1 LPPARLGAFLVPIL
15 FVGSGASAL
24 AYEVLWERSLRL
36 SFGIST
42 YSVAV
47 VTGAFMGGLS
57 CGYALGRAR
66 WLRGFHPLRVYAAAE
81 AAIALY
87 ALVFPTLQA
96 AVDAAYLRSGGSIV
110 VRTLLAVAL
119 LLVPTALMGITLPV
133 VSRWLAGLMHA
144 GRAAASLLAANT
156 LGGVVGTLATAWY
169 GIRLYGAASTS
180 EIANTLNLGVALAGL
195 ALSVGLPAA
204 SAEVRAAQEP
214 TTGPS
219 RVNGVISAAAF
230 LAGFQTMALQVVWN
244 RTLVCVVENNTT
256 SFSLILASV
265 LVGSSL
271 GAAVYVI
278 FGSGGDR
285 IVTDSRLRLFF
296 VVEVLLCLLVIGSL
310 PLLNRLY
317 DVAAAVG
324 RAWPVRDVLDLLVD
338 RWVVAMLATVPASAA
353 GAFLLPLLVDAQAPA
368 RDDERT
374 TAVAVSTV
382 FAADAAGSLVGSLVA
397 GFAMIPYL
405 GLARSLLGVA
415 VLAIV
420 TGLVVRTRLDLSR
433 RRMGLAVAVAACA
446 LAPAALVGPLTLT
459 RWYDGHQGVRGDL
472 LYYHEG
478 LSGTIS
484 VFRVD
489 DRKELLINCIEEVP
503 NHRDAMLFF
512 KLLGHGPL
520 LLHPNPQRVLVNALG
535 GGITLGAVLQHDVQ
549 VEAVELV
556 PEVRDAM
563 RLFADENNNA
573 ANRTDWRLIA
583 DDGRNYLQFAREP
596 YDVIA
601 ADATHPA
608 AGESWPLY
616 TADYY
621 RIVRSRLRPNG
632 IFAQWLPLHNMNEA
646 DFLGVMKTFRS
657 VFPEMLV
664 FFANRYCV
672 LVGAMSPLSL
682 DASVLTERIRK
693 QPKIAE
699 DLRPYGIERGEDL
712 LKYLV
717 LDGPAVD
724 RLTAQAHVLTDD
736 RASVEF
742 AELRRIGIAE
752 TFPLD
757 LALLAK
763 GVDAGALARR
773 TGIDSGV
780 FAARKQLLD
789 AQLERRQPTLEA
801 TFAALV
807 KLEGARTLAPRDA
820 DVEVA
825 LETMQSDLLRRISE
839 EYGAILERDDLERYV
854 EIFYYAEQL
863 HPDDPFLNQL
873 LGATFLRLKRWKDA
887 VPYLEKAAAARPND
901 VNFQSNLVFAYEQSG
916 RYADALD
923 ALARVRALEPQTPGL
938 DRVQQRIEQEMAGKR
953 EKS

>member
-1 LPPARLGAFLVPIL
+1 MRPARLGAFLVPIL
-15 FVGSGASAL
+15 FLGSGASAL

-66 WLRGFHPLRVYAAAE
+66 WLRAFHPLRVYAAAE

-87 ALVFPTLQA
+87 ALLFPTLAA
-96 AVDAAYLRSGGSIV
+96 AVDAVYARSAGSLAM
-110 VRTLLAVAL
+110 RTLLAVAL
-119 LLVPTALMGITLPV
+119 LLVPTVLMGITLPV
-133 VSRWLAGLMHA
+133 VSRWLAGLMNA

-180 EIANTLNLGVALAGL
+180 EIATTLNLGVALAGL
-195 ALSVGLPAA
+195 ALSVMLPATLARVGEAEEPRTA
-204 SAEVRAAQEP
+204 SSGR
-214 TTGPS
+214 S
-219 RVNGVISAAAF
+219 GVLSAAAF

-265 LVGSSL
+265 LVGSAL
-271 GAAVYVI
+271 GAALYVTL
-278 FGSGGDR
+278 GSRGQRAG
-285 IVTDSRLRLFF
+285 TDSRLRLFF
-296 VVEVLLCLLVIGSL
+296 AVEVLLCLFVLGSL
-310 PLLNRLY
+310 PVLNRLY

-324 RAWPVRDVLDLLVD
+324 RAWPVRGVLDLCID
-338 RWVVAMLATVPASAA
+338 RWVVAMLVTVPASAA
-353 GAFLLPLLVDAQAPA
+353 GAFLLPLLVDAQAPT
-368 RDDERT
+368 RDGES
-374 TAVAVSTV
+374 AIAVSTV

-397 GFAMIPYL
+397 GFAMIPGL

-415 VLAIV
+415 GLAIA
-420 TGLVVRTRLDLSR
+420 TGLLVRMRLDPSR
-433 RRMGLAVAVAACA
+433 RRMGLAVAVSAAA
-446 LAPAALVGPLTLT
+446 LAPAVFVGPLTLT

-520 LLHPNPQRVLVNALG
+520 LLHPSPHRVLVNALG
-535 GGITLGAVLQHDVQ
+535 AGITLGAVLQHDVR

-563 RLFADENNNA
+563 RFFADENNNA

-583 DDGRNYLQFAREP
+583 DDGRNYLRLAHEP

-646 DFLGVMKTFRS
+646 DFLGVMKTFRGA
-657 VFPEMLV
+657 FPEMLV
-664 FFANRYCV
+664 LFANRYCV
-672 LVGAMSPLSL
+672 LIGATSPLSL
-682 DASVLTERIRK
+682 DADVLTERIRK
-693 QPKIAE
+693 DAKIAE
-699 DLRPYGIERGEDL
+699 DLKPYGIERGEDL

-724 RLTAQAHVLTDD
+724 RLTAQADVLTDD

-752 TFPLD
+752 TFPLN
-757 LALLAK
+757 LAALVK
-763 GVDAGALARR
+763 GLDPSALARR
-773 TGIDSGV
+773 TGLPPAV
-780 FAARKQLLD
+780 FEARKELLE
-789 AQLERRQPTLEA
+789 AQLERAQPTLEA

-807 KLEGARTLAPRDA
+807 KLEGAHGMAPRDA

-825 LETMQSDLLRRISE
+825 LETMQADLLRRISE
-839 EYGAILERDDLERYV
+839 DYTKILERNDLERYV

-873 LGATFLRLKRWKDA
+873 LGAAFLRLKRWKDA
-887 VPYLEKAAAARPND
+887 VPYLERAAEARPNN
-901 VNFQSNLVFAYEQSG
+901 VNYQSNLVLAYEQSG

-923 ALARVRALEPQTPGL
+923 ALARLRALEPKMAGL
-938 DRVQQRIEQEMAGKR
+938 DRVQQRIEQERAGKR
-953 EKS
+953 EGS

>member
-1 LPPARLGAFLVPIL
+1 MRPARLGAFLVPIL
-15 FVGSGASAL
+15 FLGSGASAL

-42 YSVAV
+42 YSVAI

-87 ALVFPTLQA
+87 AFLFPTLHA
-96 AVDAAYLRSGGSIV
+96 AVDAVYVSSGGSLA
-110 VRTLLAVAL
+110 VRTVLAVVL

-133 VSRWLAGLMHA
+133 VSRWLAGLMEA

-180 EIANTLNLGVALAGL
+180 EIAILLNLGVALAGL
-195 ALSVGLPAA
+195 ALSTGLPAT
-204 SAEVRAAQEP
+204 AARVGAPEERGA
-214 TTGPS
+214 TPS
-219 RVNGVISAAAF
+219 RGNGVIPAAAF

-265 LVGSSL
+265 LVGSAL
-271 GAAVYVI
+271 GAAVYVTLGS
-278 FGSGGDR
+278 FGAHTG
-285 IVTDSRLRLFF
+285 TDSRLRLFF
-296 VVEVLLCLLVIGSL
+296 AVEVLLCLFVLGSL
-310 PLLNRLY
+310 PVLNRLY
-317 DVAAAVG
+317 DVAAAVA
-324 RAWPVRDVLDLLVD
+324 RAWPVRSVLDLCID

-353 GAFLLPLLVDAQAPA
+353 GAFLLPLLVDVQAPA
-368 RDDERT
+368 RDGES
-374 TAVAVSTV
+374 AVAVSRV
-382 FAADAAGSLVGSLVA
+382 FAADAAGSLAGSLVA
-397 GFAMIPYL
+397 GFAMIPGL
-405 GLARSLLGVA
+405 GLARSLVGVA
-415 VLAIV
+415 ALAV
-420 TGLVVRTRLDLSR
+420 ATGLLVLTRLGPSR
-433 RRMGLAVAVAACA
+433 RRTSLALAVSAAA
-446 LAPAALVGPLTLT
+446 LAPAAFVGPLTLT

-512 KLLGHGPL
+512 KLLGHTPL
-520 LLHPNPQRVLVNALG
+520 LLHPSPKRVLVNALG
-535 GGITLGAVLQHDVQ
+535 GGITLGAVLQHDVR

-583 DDGRNYLQFAREP
+583 DDGRNYLRLAREP

-621 RIVRSRLRPNG
+621 RIVRSHLGPNG
-632 IFAQWLPLHNMNEA
+632 VFAQWLPLHNMSEA
-646 DFLGVMKTFRS
+646 DFLGVMKTFRGA
-657 VFPEMLV
+657 FPEMLV
-664 FFANRYCV
+664 LFANRYCV
-672 LVGAMSPLSL
+672 LIGAMSPLSL
-682 DASVLTERIRK
+682 DANVLTERIHK
-693 QPKIAE
+693 DSKIAD

-724 RLTAQAHVLTDD
+724 RLTAQADVMTDD

-752 TFPLD
+752 TFPRD
-757 LALLAK
+757 LALLVK
-763 GVDAGALARR
+763 GLDPGALARR
-773 TGIDSGV
+773 AGLAPEV
-780 FAARKQLLD
+780 FEARKQLLE
-789 AQLERRQPTLEA
+789 AQLERAQPTLEA

-807 KLEGARTLAPRDA
+807 KLEGARGLAPRDA

-839 EYGAILERDDLERYV
+839 GYEAILQGEDLERYV
-854 EIFYYAEQL
+854 EIFYYAVEL

-873 LGATFLRLKRWKDA
+873 LGATFLRLKRWQDA
-887 VPYLEKAAAARPND
+887 VPYLERAARARPND
-901 VNFQSNLVFAYEQSG
+901 VNYQSNLVFAYEQSG
-916 RYADALD
+916 RYADALG
-923 ALARVRALEPQTPGL
+923 ALDRLRALEPQMPEL
-938 DRVQQRIEQEMAGKR
+938 DRVKQRIEKEMAGKR
-953 EKS
+953 ERS

>member
-1 LPPARLGAFLVPIL
+1 LRPARLGAFLVPIL
-15 FVGSGASAL
+15 FLGSGASAL

-66 WLRGFHPLRVYAAAE
+66 WLRTFHPLRVYAAAE

-87 ALVFPTLQA
+87 ALLFPTLHA
-96 AVDAAYLRSGGSIV
+96 AVDAAYLRSGGSLA

-133 VSRWLAGLMHA
+133 VSRWLAGIMHA

-180 EIANTLNLGVALAGL
+180 EIATTLNLSVALAGL
-195 ALSVGLPAA
+195 ALSVGLPATA
-204 SAEVRAAQEP
+204 VDVRAPEKAG
-214 TTGPS
+214 TGPS
-219 RVNGVISAAAF
+219 GWDGVIPVAAF

-271 GAAVYVI
+271 GAALYVA
-278 FGSGGDR
+278 FGSRGDR
-285 IVTDSRLRLFF
+285 TSTDSRLRLFF
-296 VVEVLLCLLVIGSL
+296 AVEVLLCLFVVGSL

-317 DVAAAVG
+317 DVAAAVSQV
-324 RAWPVRDVLDLLVD
+324 WPVRDVLDLLID
-338 RWVVAMLATVPASAA
+338 RWVVAMLPTVPVSAA
-353 GAFLLPLLVDAQAPA
+353 GAFLLPLLVDAQA
-368 RDDERT
+368 RGGERA
-374 TAVAVSTV
+374 TASAVSTV
-382 FAADAAGSLVGSLVA
+382 FAADAVGSLVGSLVA
-397 GFAMIPYL
+397 GFAMIPRL
-405 GLARSLLGVA
+405 GLAWSLFGVA
-415 VLAIV
+415 ALAV
-420 TGLVVRTRLDLSR
+420 ATGLVARTRLDPSR
-433 RRMGLAVAVAACA
+433 RRMGLAVAVAALA
-446 LAPAALVGPLTLT
+446 LAPASLVGPLTLT
-459 RWYDGHQGVRGDL
+459 RWYDGHQGIRGDL

-520 LLHPNPQRVLVNALG
+520 LLHPNPQRVLLNALG

-583 DDGRNYLQFAREP
+583 DDGRNYLQFAHEP

-646 DFLGVMKTFRS
+646 DLLGVMKTFRS
-657 VFPEMLV
+657 AFPEMLV

-672 LVGAMSPLSL
+672 LVGSTSPLSL
-682 DASVLTERIRK
+682 DANALTERIRNDS
-693 QPKIAE
+693 KIAE

-724 RLTAQAHVLTDD
+724 RLTTQAEVLTDD

-757 LALLAK
+757 LAVLVK
-763 GVDAGALARR
+763 GLDPGALAHRA
-773 TGIDSGV
+773 GLAPEV
-780 FAARKQLLD
+780 FEARKQLLE
-789 AQLERRQPTLEA
+789 AQLERSQPTLES

-807 KLEGARTLAPRDA
+807 KLEGARALAPRDA

-839 EYGAILERDDLERYV
+839 GYEAILQREDLQRYV
-854 EIFYYAEQL
+854 EIFYYAVEL

-887 VPYLEKAAAARPND
+887 VPYLEKAAATRPND
-901 VNFQSNLVFAYEQSG
+901 VNYQSNLVFAYEQSG

-923 ALARVRALEPQTPGL
+923 ALARLRAIEPQTPGL
-938 DRVQQRIEQEMAGKR
+938 DRVQQRIEQEMARKR
-953 EKS
+953 ERS

>member
-1 LPPARLGAFLVPIL
+1 LPAARLGAFLVPFL
-15 FVGSGASAL
+15 FIGSGATAL

-42 YSVAV
+42 YSVAI

-66 WLRGFHPLRVYAAAE
+66 RLRSFHPLRVYAASE

-87 ALVFPTLQA
+87 ALLFPTLHG
-96 AVDAAYLRSGGSIV
+96 AVDAVYVRSGGSLT
-110 VRTLLAVAL
+110 VRTVLAVLL

-133 VSRWLAGLMHA
+133 VSRWLAGLMAA
-144 GRAAASLLAANT
+144 GRSAASLLAANT

-169 GIRLYGAASTS
+169 CIRLYGASETS
-180 EIANTLNLGVALAGL
+180 ELAAALNVGIALA
-195 ALSVGLPAA
+195 ALVLSAVLPATGGGV
-204 SAEVRAAQEP
+204 SQLQEP
-214 TTGPS
+214 PPARSKPS
-219 RVNGVISAAAF
+219 SVISAAAF

-265 LVGSSL
+265 LVGSAI
-271 GAAVYVI
+271 GAALYATL
-278 FGSGGDR
+278 GSWGTRAGA
-285 IVTDSRLRLFF
+285 DSAFRLFF
-296 VVEVLLCLLVIGSL
+296 VVEVVLALFVLGSL
-310 PLLNRLY
+310 PILNRLY
-317 DVAAAVG
+317 DVTAAVA
-324 RAWPVRDVLDLLVD
+324 REWPVRGILDLCVD
-338 RWVVAMLATVPASAA
+338 RWVVAMLPTVPASAA

-368 RDDERT
+368 RDGES
-374 TAVAVSTV
+374 AVAVSRV
-382 FAADAAGSLVGSLVA
+382 FAADALGSLVGSLAA
-397 GFAMIPYL
+397 GFGMVPVFGL
-405 GLARSLLGVA
+405 GRSLLGVA
-415 VLAIV
+415 VLAVV
-420 TGLVVRTRLDLSR
+420 TGLLVRVRAVSSR
-433 RRMGLAVAVAACA
+433 RRTGLAITVSVAA
-446 LAPAALVGPLTLT
+446 LAPAVFVGPLTLT

-478 LSGTIS
+478 VSGTIS

-512 KLLGHGPL
+512 KLLGHTPL
-520 LLHPNPQRVLVNALG
+520 LLQPSANRVLVNALG
-535 GGITLGAVLQHDVQ
+535 AGITLGAVLQHDVQ
-549 VEAVELV
+549 VDAVELV

-563 RLFADENNNA
+563 GFFADENNNA

-583 DDGRNYLQFAREP
+583 DDGRNYLRLATEP

-616 TADYY
+616 TANYY
-621 RIVRSRLRPNG
+621 RIVRSQLRPG
-632 IFAQWLPLHNMNEA
+632 GVFAQWLPLHNMGEA

-657 VFPEMLV
+657 AFPEMLV
-664 FFANRYCV
+664 LFANRYCV
-672 LVGAMSPLSL
+672 LIGAASPLAL
-682 DASVLTERIRK
+682 DANALTERIRK
-693 QPKIAE
+693 DPKVAE
-699 DLRPYGIERGEDL
+699 DLKPYGIERGEDL

-724 RLTAQAHVLTDD
+724 RLTAHADVMTDD

-742 AELRRIGIAE
+742 AELRRIGVPE
-752 TFPLD
+752 TFPRD
-757 LALLAK
+757 LAVLVK
-763 GVDAGALARR
+763 GVDPEALARR
-773 TGIDSGV
+773 AGLPPQV
-780 FAARKQLLD
+780 FEARKKLLE
-789 AQLERRQPTLEA
+789 AQLERAQPTLEA

-807 KLEGARTLAPRDA
+807 KLEEARSLAPRDA

-825 LETMQSDLLRRISE
+825 IETMQGDLLRRISE
-839 EYGAILERDDLERYV
+839 DYEKILQGKDLERYM

-873 LGATFLRLKRWKDA
+873 LGAAFLRLKRWQDA
-887 VPYLEKAAAARPND
+887 VPYLERAASARPND
-901 VNFQSNLVFAYEQSG
+901 VNYQSNLVFAYEQSG
-916 RYADALD
+916 RYADALE
-923 ALARVRALEPQTPGL
+923 ALARLQALEPQMPGL
-938 DRVQQRIEQEMAGKR
+938 DRVKKRIEQEMAGKGDR
-953 EKS
+953 S